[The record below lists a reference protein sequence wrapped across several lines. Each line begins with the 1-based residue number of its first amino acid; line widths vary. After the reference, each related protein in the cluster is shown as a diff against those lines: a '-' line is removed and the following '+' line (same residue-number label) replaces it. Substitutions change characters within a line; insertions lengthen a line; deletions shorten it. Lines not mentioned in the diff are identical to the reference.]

1 MRQTPSNYVQD
12 IERNGR
18 TSTVIRAF
26 QGTDYLQMWA
36 DTAEGAEVR
45 STEPMPEKTETV
57 PTPKLK
63 RVEQKE
69 LPTKP
74 TPEASKPTIKTKK
87 SKTPKSVRLF

>member
-18 TSTVIRAF
+18 KSTVIRAF

-36 DTAEGAEVR
+36 DTPEAEEAR
-45 STEPMPEKTETV
+45 STQPKPEKIESV
-57 PTPKLK
+57 PKAQLK
-63 RVEQKE
+63 QVEQQE

-74 TPEASKPTIKTKK
+74 TRKASQPKAETQKPKK
-87 SKTPKSVRLF
+87 ELLF